1 MEHFVISGFIEAS
14 FPSENIKTIF
24 ISKYP
29 VSKTGA
35 SPTSWQLYDNPS
47 LQGHRASVCYTRIQK
62 VMLRK
67 NLFKAKGRVT
77 WTDNRDVQ
85 RAPWLPVTCWCNQLM
100 GQGRQR
106 LTRAT
111 ERQSSIQAEVGT
123 NIRRD
128 DYSFLLYLLTPL
140 HFSIIIC
147 VYYREIYNA
156 IALFLILQYW
166 GAVLCCLGQT
176 WRVTDQGQ
184 SY

>member
-1 MEHFVISGFIEAS
+1 
-14 FPSENIKTIF
+14 
-24 ISKYP
+24 
-29 VSKTGA
+29 
-35 SPTSWQLYDNPS
+35 
-47 LQGHRASVCYTRIQK
+47 
-62 VMLRK
+62 
-67 NLFKAKGRVT
+67 
-77 WTDNRDVQ
+77 
-85 RAPWLPVTCWCNQLM
+85 M

-128 DYSFLLYLLTPL
+128 DYSFLLYLLAPL

-176 WRVTDQGQ
+176 
-184 SY
+184 